1 MARSQP
7 YPFLVCPCTENPGK
21 TQNQQQRRQQAAE
34 VRRLKT
40 SIQTEQRTDQTEAKI
55 LDCSYLFPPIG
66 SYFFPNRSSTAP
78 KNRTELSVKTDCPPL
93 ASKAVAVARVF
104 TSLGKA
110 AFAGLG
116 CEALCSTHICYFF

>member
-7 YPFLVCPCTENPGK
+7 YPFHVCPCIENPSK

-40 SIQTEQRTDQTEAKI
+40 SVQTEHPDQTEAEI
-55 LDCSYLFPPIG
+55 VGCSYLFPPIG

-93 ASKAVAVARVF
+93 LI
-104 TSLGKA
+104 TMHSLSLKKHLA
-110 AFAGLG
+110 
-116 CEALCSTHICYFF
+116 YN